1 MGLFGKKKQS
11 EPRLAMVEG
20 DGTYSFKDVVGESN
34 YRQAL
39 KALISEGTEVER
51 DNGEVYRHAYL
62 VPEPTNAFDKN
73 AIQVRMGEYV
83 VGYIAK
89 GRTAEFH
96 PVIKQ
101 AKNQGCDY
109 LVVPAVIGWNPNSAD
124 PLVGV
129 RLDWTDD

>member
-1 MGLFGKKKQS
+1 MTHGAS
-11 EPRLAMVEG
+11 H
-20 DGTYSFKDVVGESN
+20 VGQSN

-39 KALISEGTEVER
+39 KALISEGTEEER
-51 DNGEVYRHAYL
+51 GNGEVYRHAYL
-62 VPEPTNAFDKN
+62 VPEPTNTFDKN

-89 GRTAEFH
+89 GRTSEFH
-96 PVIKQ
+96 PVIKR

>member
-1 MGLFGKKKQS
+1 MGLFGKKSK
-11 EPRLAMVEG
+11 EPKVAMVNG
-20 DGTYSFKDVVGESN
+20 DGSYSFSDVVGESN

-39 KALISEGTEVER
+39 KSLIGEGTDQER
-51 DNGEVYRHAYL
+51 MNGEVFRHAYL

-89 GRTAEFH
+89 SRTTEFH
-96 PVIKQ
+96 PVIAQ
-101 AKNQGCDY
+101 ARQQGFDY
-109 LVVPAVIGWNPNSAD
+109 VVVPAVIGWNPNSAD

>member
-1 MGLFGKKKQS
+1 MGLFSKKPKP
-11 EPRLAMVEG
+11 EPKVALVEG

-39 KALISEGTEVER
+39 KALITEGTDQER
-51 DNGEVYRHAYL
+51 ENGEVFRDAFI
-62 VPEPTNAFDKN
+62 VPEPTNTFDKN
-73 AIQVRMGEYV
+73 AIQVRIAEHL

-96 PVIKQ
+96 PVLQDARKQ
-101 AKNQGCDY
+101 GFDY
-109 LVVPAVIGWNPNSAD
+109 VVVKAVIAFDSRSAD

-129 RLDWTDD
+129 RLDWTEN

>member
-1 MGLFGKKKQS
+1 MGLFSKKSKP
-11 EPRLAMVEG
+11 EPRVALVEG

-39 KALISEGTEVER
+39 RALIAEGSDQER
-51 DNGEVYRHAYL
+51 ENGEVFRDAFII
-62 VPEPTNAFDKN
+62 PEPTNTFDKN
-73 AIQVRMGEYV
+73 AIQVRIAEHL

-89 GRTAEFH
+89 TRTAEFH
-96 PVIKQ
+96 PVIQDAKKQ
-101 AKNQGCDY
+101 GFDY
-109 LVVPAVIGWNPNSAD
+109 VVVKAVIGFDSRSAD